1 MNPNQNTARGNN
13 KELPLSETES
23 LSIVISFSPI
33 RSIMNMLL
41 IPFLKTVHIRVLNE
55 SLYSVVFLLIELIV

>member
-13 KELPLSETES
+13 EELALSETE
-23 LSIVISFSPI
+23 LY
-33 RSIMNMLL
+33 LL
-41 IPFLKTVHIRVLNE
+41 LYHSALLGVLCYVNTFLKTVHIRVLNK